1 MTRKLAHIEQI
12 AEIIPIEGAD
22 LIVQYRVLNWLV
34 ISKKNEFQVGDLVV
48 FIEPDAWVSNTLA
61 PFLTKPGKFPK
72 TYGGIEGER
81 LKTIKLK
88 GALSQGLLLNVQ
100 VAYDLDPP
108 DYDHVFLEGDDVTEL
123 LEIIKWEPEPEKIP
137 VNAKGSFPQFIPKT
151 DQERVQNFMRSI
163 ENHLVK
169 YPDDTFS
176 AEEKAEGSSTTVF
189 KNGDEVGV
197 CSRNLQLK
205 IDDPE
210 VFQTSHFTKPT
221 WSRGLLEKLNALGRN
236 IALQGETMGPG
247 VQGNIGGL
255 TDWDLYVFDIFDIDK
270 QEYLLP
276 EEVRTLCDLLGVL
289 TVPVIETNLRI
300 NEMTCADF
308 LKMAHGKT
316 LIGPS
321 GHIREGLVFKSNA
334 TRFTFKAVDP
344 EYLIKRGY

>member
-1 MTRKLAHIEQI
+1 MYIKIE
-12 AEIIPIEGAD
+12 A
-22 LIVQYRVLNWLV
+22 
-34 ISKKNEFQVGDLVV
+34 
-48 FIEPDAWVSNTLA
+48 
-61 PFLTKPGKFPK
+61 
-72 TYGGIEGER
+72 
-81 LKTIKLK
+81 
-88 GALSQGLLLNVQ
+88 GL
-100 VAYDLDPP
+100 
-108 DYDHVFLEGDDVTEL
+108 DVTDAL
-123 LEIIKWEPEPEKIP
+123 GIIKWEPEPEKIP
-137 VNAKGSFPQFIPKT
+137 VNAKGNFPQFIPKT

-163 ENHLVK
+163 ENHLAK

-176 AEEKAEGSSTTVF
+176 VEEKAEGSSTTVF
-189 KNGDEVGV
+189 KYNDEVGV

-255 TDWDLYVFDIFDIDK
+255 TDWELYVFDIFDIDK

-276 EEVRTLCDLLGVL
+276 AEVRALCETLGVL

-300 NEMTCADF
+300 NGMTCADF
-308 LKMAHGKT
+308 LKMANGKT

-321 GHIREGLVFKSNA
+321 GHIREGLVFKSNT